1 MEKNGKM
8 RSLSCDLWADSCA
21 SLGPKLFR
29 NITYGFLRP
38 CVYLPKYVG
47 ENHSSSVANDK
58 GTALARLAPPLSDRA
73 SVAHPPNMTTM

>member
-47 ENHSSSVANDK
+47 ENI
-58 GTALARLAPPLSDRA
+58 ALQELMTKAQLWPGWPHLSPTEQ
-73 SVAHPPNMTTM
+73 VWLICLT